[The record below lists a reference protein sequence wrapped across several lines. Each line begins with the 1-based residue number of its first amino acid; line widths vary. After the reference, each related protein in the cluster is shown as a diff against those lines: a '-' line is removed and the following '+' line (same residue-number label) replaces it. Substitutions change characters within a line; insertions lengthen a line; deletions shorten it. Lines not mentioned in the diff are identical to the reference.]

1 MCVQFVVLDECSQMT
16 EPASLLPIARF
27 ACEKLVL
34 VGDPK
39 VGQMK
44 ALSCLL
50 LMMVMKAL
58 SCLLLV
64 MVMKALSCL
73 LLMMTVN
80 LQSAC
85 CLGVSDAQS
94 ALIFEWKK
102 CC

>member
-1 MCVQFVVLDECSQMT
+1 MT

-39 VGQMK
+39 VGQIN
-44 ALSCLL
+44 
-50 LMMVMKAL
+50 AL

-64 MVMKALSCL
+64 
-73 LLMMTVN
+73 MTVN

>member
-39 VGQMK
+39 VGQI
-44 ALSCLL
+44 
-50 LMMVMKAL
+50 KAL

-64 MVMKALSCL
+64 MVMKALPSL

-85 CLGVSDAQS
+85 CLGVSNAQR
-94 ALIFEWKK
+94 ALIFKWKK

>member
-1 MCVQFVVLDECSQMT
+1 MT

-73 LLMMTVN
+73 LLVMVMKALSCLLLMMTVN